1 MGPDVSYTCLS
12 FLHLNHNQRRGHAE
26 SAWGKKTNS
35 EINSNCTGWK
45 YAENIN
51 IKLISDG
58 VSSTNAVVVLSL

>member
-1 MGPDVSYTCLS
+1 MSKFPPFKPQPKKGTCRERL
-12 FLHLNHNQRRGHAE
+12 GE
-26 SAWGKKTNS
+26 KKTNS